1 MQNNIQKVDRGLT
14 NIIKFAYVT
23 VLSVMAIILV
33 WAIGKSLWSNRGQ
46 WGEFTLALLVAVGV
60 IILLIVWWALCDRFP
75 LMRIATKAIIAS
87 FGLMM
92 VVYLLSCL
100 IPVILA

>member
-60 IILLIVWWALCDRFP
+60 IVLLIVWWALCDRFP

-87 FGLMM
+87 FGLVM

-100 IPVILA
+100 IPVILS